1 MTAPLRH
8 TDIQSGGA
16 GITLLM
22 AVAAGLAVANVYYAQ
37 PLIDDNIGADLGL
50 NEAVLGFVMMSTQV
64 GYGLGLMFVAPLGDL
79 FDRRQLIS
87 AMSAGLCLALSASLQ
102 WAGHPAMFL
111 IGMASVGVL
120 AVVAQVIV
128 AHAASL
134 AAPDQRGRIVGTV
147 TSGIV
152 VGILLARTVS
162 GSLSD
167 LFGWRSVYAA
177 SAMTELGVA
186 ILLLRFLPTQPSRQ
200 PGVTYAALIR
210 GFWKLFAE
218 VPILRTGILAFFIF
232 FAVTTLLTPLV
243 LPLTAPPFSYSHTV
257 VGLFG
262 FAGVAGAMG
271 AVSAGRLADRGH
283 AQLVSGVALGIM
295 VLSWGCAVL
304 LPRSVWFLLIA
315 VIAMDYGLQAVHVT
329 NQSLIYRVRS
339 DAQSRLAAAY
349 MIFYAAGSGAGSVSS
364 TIAYAAGG
372 WEAVCIL
379 GAVVSSAGW
388 VFWAWTRTDTSA
400 PSQ

>member
-1 MTAPLRH
+1 VTAPLRH
-8 TDIQSGGA
+8 TETHSAGA

-37 PLIDDNIGADLGL
+37 PLIDAIGADLRL
-50 NEAVLGFVMMSTQV
+50 SEAALGFVMMSTQI
-64 GYGLGLMFVAPLGDL
+64 GYGLGLMFVGPLGDL

-87 AMSAGLCLALSASLQ
+87 AMSAGLCLALSVVFV
-102 WAGHPAMFL
+102 AGHPAVFL

-177 SAMTELGVA
+177 SAMTELGAA
-186 ILLLRFLPTQPSRQ
+186 ILLLRLLPTQPSRQ
-200 PGVTYAALIR
+200 LGVTYAALIR
-210 GFWKLFAE
+210 GFWRLFAD
-218 VPILRTGILAFFIF
+218 VPILRTRGILAFFIF

-304 LPRSVWFLLIA
+304 LPRSIWFLVIA

-372 WEAVCIL
+372 WEAVCLL

-388 VFWAWTRTDTSA
+388 VFWAWSRTDTAA

>member
-8 TDIQSGGA
+8 TDIHSAGA

-37 PLIDDNIGADLGL
+37 PLIDAIGADLGL
-50 NEAVLGFVMMSTQV
+50 DEAVLGFVMMSTQV
-64 GYGLGLMFVAPLGDL
+64 GYGLGLICVAPLGDL

-87 AMSAGLCLALSASLQ
+87 AMSAGLCLALSVVFV
-102 WAGHPAMFL
+102 AGHPAVFL

-177 SAMTELGVA
+177 SAMAELGAA
-186 ILLLRFLPTQPSRQ
+186 ILLLRLLPTQSSRQ
-200 PGVTYAALIR
+200 VGVTYAALIR
-210 GFWKLFAE
+210 HFWKLFAE
-218 VPILRTGILAFFIF
+218 VPILRTRGILAFFIF

-271 AVSAGRLADRGH
+271 AVSAGRLADRGY
-283 AQLVSGVALGIM
+283 AQLVSGVALGII
-295 VLSWGCAVL
+295 VLSWGSAVL
-304 LPRSVWFLLIA
+304 LPQSIWFLVIA

-339 DAQSRLAAAY
+339 DAQSSLAAAY

-364 TIAYAAGG
+364 TIAYATGG

>member
-1 MTAPLRH
+1 
-8 TDIQSGGA
+8 
-16 GITLLM
+16 
-22 AVAAGLAVANVYYAQ
+22 
-37 PLIDDNIGADLGL
+37 
-50 NEAVLGFVMMSTQV
+50 MMSTQV

-87 AMSAGLCLALSASLQ
+87 AMSAGLCLALSVVFV
-102 WAGHPAMFL
+102 AGHPAVFL
-111 IGMASVGVL
+111 IGMASVGLL

-186 ILLLRFLPTQPSRQ
+186 ILLLRLLPAQPSRQ
-200 PGVTYAALIR
+200 VGVTYAALIR

-218 VPILRTGILAFFIF
+218 VPDLADSGILAFFIF

-262 FAGVAGAMG
+262 LAGVAGAMG
-271 AVSAGRLADRGH
+271 AVSAGRLADRGY

-295 VLSWGCAVL
+295 VLSWGSAVL
-304 LPRSVWFLLIA
+304 LPQSIWFLVIA

-329 NQSLIYRVRS
+329 NQSLIYRVRL
-339 DAQSRLAAAY
+339 AQSHC
-349 MIFYAAGSGAGSVSS
+349 S
-364 TIAYAAGG
+364 T
-372 WEAVCIL
+372 
-379 GAVVSSAGW
+379 
-388 VFWAWTRTDTSA
+388 
-400 PSQ
+400 

>member
-1 MTAPLRH
+1 VTAPLRH
-8 TDIQSGGA
+8 TDIHSAGA

-37 PLIDDNIGADLGL
+37 PLIDAIGADLGL

-64 GYGLGLMFVAPLGDL
+64 GYGLGLICVAPLGDL

-87 AMSAGLCLALSASLQ
+87 AMSAGLCLALSVVFV
-102 WAGHPAMFL
+102 AGHPAVFL

-134 AAPDQRGRIVGTV
+134 AAPNQRGRIVGTV

-177 SAMTELGVA
+177 SAMAELGAA
-186 ILLLRFLPTQPSRQ
+186 ILLLRLLPTQPSRQ
-200 PGVTYAALIR
+200 VCVTYAALIR
-210 GFWKLFAE
+210 SFWKLFAE
-218 VPILRTGILAFFIF
+218 VPILRTRGILAFFTF

-271 AVSAGRLADRGH
+271 AVSAGRLADRGY

-295 VLSWGCAVL
+295 VLSWGSAVL
-304 LPRSVWFLLIA
+304 LPQSIWFLVIA

-339 DAQSRLAAAY
+339 DAQSSLAAAY

-364 TIAYAAGG
+364 TIAYATGG

-379 GAVVSSAGW
+379 GATVSSAGW

-400 PSQ
+400 PSR